1 MEEPLTKSASNFNFS
16 GKTYN
21 KHPQW
26 YNQPL
31 RLSEE
36 QLDNPLLVLDDFF
49 QCYHLN
55 ETRELLWQWLTA
67 IISSPGS
74 ISSEPLERSN
84 HIYFY
89 EKIEEIIEAAFVL
102 KTNRL
107 SGDRNPPDYSSPLN
121 SEA

>member
-1 MEEPLTKSASNFNFS
+1 MNEPLTNSRPGIFFHGKSH
-16 GKTYN
+16 N
-21 KHPQW
+21 KHPLW
-26 YNQPL
+26 HNQPL

-36 QLDNPLLVLDDFF
+36 HLNNPPLVFDDFF

-55 ETRELLWQWLTA
+55 ETREILWQWLTA

-74 ISSEPLERSN
+74 ISNEPLERSN

-89 EKIEEIIEAAFVL
+89 EKIEELIEAAFVL
-102 KTNRL
+102 KTHRL
-107 SGDRNPPDYSSPLN
+107 TGDQNSSDYSSLLN